1 MLTGIII
8 GVCVMV
14 AAIIYF
20 EIRHAYF
27 SRKIKAATET
37 AQAVAAD
44 AKSVAQAAQ
53 TAVEQVKKAV

>member
-1 MLTGIII
+1 MEGFVI
-8 GVCVMV
+8 GACAVI
-14 AAIIYF
+14 AGIIYF